1 MDSMAIDIILL
12 SVGKCTMERQH
23 YTLDRSSHL
32 QPILAYNLLVAVLY
46 TFSDSCPLEVITT
59 KPCFIKASIAD
70 NYLSLVLRKRL
81 IPKFA

>member
-12 SVGKCTMERQH
+12 PVGKCMMERQH
-23 YTLDRSSHL
+23 Y
-32 QPILAYNLLVAVLY
+32 ILAYNLLVAVLY
-46 TFSDSCPLEVITT
+46 TFSNSCLLEVITT